1 VVTRGVR
8 ARRADDAWD
17 AMRSVCGCAH
27 TGPPEGVDVGWNDGL
42 GSFDEDD
49 ATDETRGFWR
59 EIRRKKRE

>member
-1 VVTRGVR
+1 
-8 ARRADDAWD
+8 
-17 AMRSVCGCAH
+17 VCGCAH